1 MRHAV
6 VAALLLLSSCKDG
19 VRVTSQTSGLV
30 EAVFVE
36 EGSHVRT
43 GDVLI
48 QFDTHDTLLR
58 RSRIITCIDVA
69 ELRRADA
76 SGLYRELETVNVDL
90 ARMTI
95 TAPAD
100 GRVVWLAKVRAG
112 ESVRRGELLALV
124 KVRTEF
130 PSGGHS

>member
-1 MRHAV
+1 MRHAI
-6 VAALLLLSSCKDG
+6 VAALLLLSGCKDG
-19 VRVTSQTSGLV
+19 VRVTSETSGRV
-30 EAVFVE
+30 EAVYVE
-36 EGSHVRT
+36 EGSRVLT

-58 RSRIITCIDVA
+58 RSQIITRIDVA

-76 SGLYRELETVNVDL
+76 SGLYRELETVNLDL

-95 TAPAD
+95 TAPAE

-112 ESVRRGELLALV
+112 ESVRTGELLALV
-124 KVRTEF
+124 KLGNEF

>member
-1 MRHAV
+1 MRYAV
-6 VAALLLLSSCKDG
+6 VAALLLLNGCKAG
-19 VRVTSQTSGLV
+19 VRVTSETSGLV
-30 EAVFVE
+30 EGVYVE
-36 EGSHVRT
+36 EGSRVRT

-58 RSRIITCIDVA
+58 RCRIITRIDVA

-76 SGLYRELETVNVDL
+76 SGLYRELETVNLDL

-100 GRVVWLAKVRAG
+100 GQVVWLAKVRVG
-112 ESVRRGELLALV
+112 ESVRTGELLALL
-124 KVRTEF
+124 KVGTEF
-130 PSGGHS
+130 RLGGH